1 MTRQSRSLR
10 LAWICCVAAA
20 GLATGIPA
28 RAHDFGAAAAAPPTK
43 AAAPAGDV
51 PDGPPFQPEL
61 PPDVDGL
68 PPELA
73 GPAADH
79 PAASAPGAGAS
90 EATSP
95 AEVAPALEAELE
107 TLLRADGASTAG
119 APRRERK
126 ARLAIGIFFFER
138 GFAALW
144 TAADGFT
151 PRARAAIARLGRAAE
166 DGLDLSGIAIP
177 DPRGE
182 GWSAARRARAEIAL
196 SQAIVAYAAQASG
209 GRVEPGAI
217 SHEITARPEVA
228 DPLQALGAV
237 AAAQDADAA
246 LEAFNPPHKGYRDLR
261 EKLARLRAEALP
273 AAPIAAGPTPT
284 LGAEDPQ
291 APIMRTR
298 FRFDAPAAGPGSGA
312 LVHDVRVAAAVGE
325 FQRARAVEPWGR
337 LKASTLRALSGESAG
352 REEAAILANMEM
364 WRWEPRDMGEERVE
378 VNIPDFTLKLMRG
391 EEVIHK
397 ARVIVG
403 KPDTPTAI
411 FSNRIKYLLV
421 NPAWVVPKSIIAK
434 EMLPKLALD
443 PDYLIKA
450 GFEVTRKGDTITVR
464 QPPGE
469 HNALGHL
476 LFMFP
481 NEHAIYLHD
490 TPSRGLFAAQRRA
503 FSHGCVRVDDP
514 MRLGELA
521 MGGAA
526 AGWTQARLRALEG
539 GVERTIF
546 LPHPL
551 AIHIEYFTAFVD
563 QSGALQMRDDIYG
576 HERRVET
583 ALGLDS
589 RS

>member
-1 MTRQSRSLR
+1 
-10 LAWICCVAAA
+10 
-20 GLATGIPA
+20 
-28 RAHDFGAAAAAPPTK
+28 
-43 AAAPAGDV
+43 
-51 PDGPPFQPEL
+51 
-61 PPDVDGL
+61 
-68 PPELA
+68 
-73 GPAADH
+73 
-79 PAASAPGAGAS
+79 
-90 EATSP
+90 
-95 AEVAPALEAELE
+95 
-107 TLLRADGASTAG
+107 
-119 APRRERK
+119 
-126 ARLAIGIFFFER
+126 
-138 GFAALW
+138 
-144 TAADGFT
+144 
-151 PRARAAIARLGRAAE
+151 
-166 DGLDLSGIAIP
+166 
-177 DPRGE
+177 
-182 GWSAARRARAEIAL
+182 
-196 SQAIVAYAAQASG
+196 
-209 GRVEPGAI
+209 
-217 SHEITARPEVA
+217 
-228 DPLQALGAV
+228 
-237 AAAQDADAA
+237 
-246 LEAFNPPHKGYRDLR
+246 
-261 EKLARLRAEALP
+261 
-273 AAPIAAGPTPT
+273 
-284 LGAEDPQ
+284 
-291 APIMRTR
+291 
-298 FRFDAPAAGPGSGA
+298 
-312 LVHDVRVAAAVGE
+312 
-325 FQRARAVEPWGR
+325 
-337 LKASTLRALSGESAG
+337 
-352 REEAAILANMEM
+352 
-364 WRWEPRDMGEERVE
+364 
-378 VNIPDFTLKLMRG
+378 MRG

>member
-1 MTRQSRSLR
+1 MTRRRRSLR
-10 LAWICCVAAA
+10 LAWFCCVAAA

-28 RAHDFGAAAAAPPTK
+28 RAHDFGAPAAAPTIHV
-43 AAAPAGDV
+43 AAPSGDV
-51 PDGPPFQPEL
+51 PDGSERRADRSEGALLPEL
-61 PPDVDGL
+61 PPEIDGL

-73 GPAADH
+73 SPATARE
-79 PAASAPGAGAS
+79 AAA
-90 EATSP
+90 P
-95 AEVAPALEAELE
+95 AEVAPAIEAEIE
-107 TLLRADGASTAG
+107 TLLRAGGRDAAASH
-119 APRRERK
+119 RERR
-126 ARLAIGIFFFER
+126 ARLAVGIFFFER
-138 GFAALW
+138 GFAAFW
-144 TAADGFT
+144 TEADGFT

-166 DGLDLSGIAIP
+166 DGLDLTRLEIP
-177 DPRGE
+177 EPRGG
-182 GWSAARRARAEIAL
+182 GWSAAQRARAEIAL
-196 SQAIVAYAAQASG
+196 SRAIVAYAAQASG
-209 GRVEPGAI
+209 ARVEPGAI
-217 SHEITARPEVA
+217 SPEITARPEVA
-228 DPLQALGAV
+228 DPLQALAGVAV
-237 AAAQDADAA
+237 AQDPDAA

-261 EKLARLRAEALP
+261 EELARLRAEALA
-273 AAPIAAGPTPT
+273 AAPIAAGPTLT
-284 LGAEDPQ
+284 VGMEDSR
-291 APIMRTR
+291 APIIRTR
-298 FRFDAPAAGPGSGA
+298 FRFAAPPAGGRSGD
-312 LVHDVRVAAAVGE
+312 LVDDVRVAAAVDE
-325 FQRARAVEPWGR
+325 FPRARALPPSGR
-337 LKASTLRALSGESAG
+337 LEASTIRALSGEPAG

-378 VNIPDFTLKLMRG
+378 VNVPDFTLRLMRG
-391 EEVIHK
+391 EEVVHS

-403 KPDTPTAI
+403 KPETPTAI
-411 FSNRIKYLLV
+411 FSNQIKYLLV
-421 NPAWVVPKSIIAK
+421 NPAWNVPTSIIRK

-443 PDYLIKA
+443 PDYFIKA
-450 GFEVTRKGDTITVR
+450 GFEVTRRGDTLTVR

-481 NEHAIYLHD
+481 NEHSIYLHD
-490 TPSRGLFAAQRRA
+490 TPSRGLFAARRRA

-563 QSGALQMRDDIYG
+563 ESGALQMRDDIYG

-589 RS
+589 RN